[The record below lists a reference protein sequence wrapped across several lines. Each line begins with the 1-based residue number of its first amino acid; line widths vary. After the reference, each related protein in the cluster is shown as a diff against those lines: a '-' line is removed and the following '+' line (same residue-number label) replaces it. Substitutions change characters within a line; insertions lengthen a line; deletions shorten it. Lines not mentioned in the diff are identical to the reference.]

1 MKIAKKLGADFV
13 IKAGGC
19 DAKTLSKQI
28 RDGFGMAD
36 RTIECTGAES
46 SIHTAIYVS
55 ASVWNSR
62 FYQINEPFVLL
73 AIKKL
78 KKLKTRIPALYL
90 IINIK

>member
-13 IKAGGC
+13 YKAGGC

-28 RDGFGMAD
+28 RDEFGMVD

-62 FYQINEPFVLL
+62 LYRMKSPFGLL
-73 AIKKL
+73 TVQEIKDKNL
-78 KKLKTRIPALYL
+78 SS
-90 IINIK
+90 